1 MKRVGTQGM
10 TAKSLYLV
18 APETVE
24 CRERPEPDPTPE
36 TVVVETEFSAISPG
50 TELLVWKGQTP
61 PSLDADGPVEE
72 VTEEFS
78 FPLRY
83 GYAVAGTVVAV
94 GRNVDESWLHR
105 RVFAYNPHESHF
117 RTEPSELVGVPETIP
132 PRHAP
137 LLANAETA
145 VNFLLDGG
153 PLLGERV
160 AVFGQGVVGLLT
172 TGILASMGLGQVV
185 AVDPVQKRRDLA
197 AAFGADRTLDP
208 GAVDLPAVLDE
219 RVDLSYEL
227 SGNPGAL
234 DDAVE
239 VTAFDGTVV
248 VGSWYGTKPVE
259 IDLGAR
265 FHRNRI
271 SIESSQVSTVSPE
284 HSERWTRERRR
295 ETAWEWLADLP
306 VASLLTHETAVDRA
320 NEAYR
325 RLDREPGEAVQIL
338 LTYPGTATT

>member
-1 MKRVGTQGM
+1 M
-10 TAKSLYLV
+10 TAKSLYFV

-24 CRERPEPDPTPE
+24 CRERPVPDPTPE

-50 TELLVWKGQTP
+50 TERLVWKGRAP

-72 VTEEFS
+72 VTQEEFS

-83 GYAVAGTVVAV
+83 GYAAAGTVTAV
-94 GRNVDESWLHR
+94 GVSVDESWLDR

-117 RTEPSELVGVPETIP
+117 LAEPSELVPVPETVP
-132 PRHAP
+132 LRDAP

-153 PLLGERV
+153 PLLSERV

-172 TGILASMGLGQVV
+172 TGLLASMGLERVV
-185 AVDPVQKRRDLA
+185 AVDPVGKRRDLA

-208 GAVDLPAVLDE
+208 DAVEPAAAIDE

-227 SGNPGAL
+227 SADPAAL
-234 DDAVE
+234 DDAVAA
-239 VTAFDGTVV
+239 TAFDGTVV

-259 IDLGAR
+259 INLGAR
-265 FHRNRI
+265 FHRSRI
-271 SIESSQVSTVSPE
+271 NIESSQVSTVGPE
-284 HSERWTRERRR
+284 HSGRWTRERRR
-295 ETAWEWLADLP
+295 ETAWRWLADLP
-306 VASLLTHETAVDRA
+306 VESLLTHEIPLERA
-320 NEAYR
+320 NDAYR
-325 RLDREPGEAVQIL
+325 LLDESPGEAVQVL
-338 LTYPGTATT
+338 LTYTSTA